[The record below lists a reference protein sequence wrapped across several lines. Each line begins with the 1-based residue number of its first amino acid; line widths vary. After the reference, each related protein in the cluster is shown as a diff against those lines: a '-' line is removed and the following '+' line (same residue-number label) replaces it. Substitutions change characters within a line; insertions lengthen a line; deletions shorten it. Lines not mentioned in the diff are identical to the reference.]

1 MFKFKHLLCRSSVLK
16 IRQGSLKEQSF
27 LGASPRPI
35 TNTPDYSANLY
46 FMGMLQGG
54 TGAGREASEHA

>member
-1 MFKFKHLLCRSSVLK
+1 MLK
-16 IRQGSLKEQSF
+16 IRLGSLKEQSL
-27 LGASPRPI
+27 LGAFPRPI

-54 TGAGREASEHA
+54 TGAVREASEHA

>member
-1 MFKFKHLLCRSSVLK
+1 MLK
-16 IRQGSLKEQSF
+16 IRLGSLKEQF
-27 LGASPRPI
+27 LLGASPRPI

-54 TGAGREASEHA
+54 TGAGRETSGHA